1 MTETGK
7 VRKFTVPHDPELP
20 PLPQFK
26 KTMMSKRAQE
36 EKAKNEALALA
47 KKFALMNK
55 EDYAELSDSPRR
67 RSREAALLLFY
78 QMEMGG
84 EDWKLAERVFDDI
97 SLSPE
102 CAFFAKELAH
112 HAAEDKP
119 QSDVMLNRHAREW
132 TIDRFASV
140 DRCILRMAISE
151 LLRDQG
157 DNSSIIINEA
167 MELAKKFGDE
177 NSGAFVNG
185 ILDNIRINEFPEKA
199 HSETKQPEDNK

>member
-1 MTETGK
+1 
-7 VRKFTVPHDPELP
+7 
-20 PLPQFK
+20 
-26 KTMMSKRAQE
+26 
-36 EKAKNEALALA
+36 
-47 KKFALMNK
+47 
-55 EDYAELSDSPRR
+55 
-67 RSREAALLLFY
+67 
-78 QMEMGG
+78 
-84 EDWKLAERVFDDI
+84 
-97 SLSPE
+97 
-102 CAFFAKELAH
+102 
-112 HAAEDKP
+112 
-119 QSDVMLNRHAREW
+119 MLNRHAREW

-167 MELAKKFGDE
+167 IELAKKFGDE